1 MSGLPWGFANEGCMI
16 LSASITRVN
25 PYILIQGF
33 IAVDHGR
40 PCSGPLI
47 RIFMISHNSCLIR
60 CSRGVSSLCY
70 NKNGGKMITLTGWC
84 SHREY
89 HIISL
94 VSVKDEL
101 HQEYLTSF
109 PPREPGA
116 SMIGIRRQC
125 LLLCWSILTVAFVI
139 YLLLSSPVF
148 LSPPGLICLTAVS
161 STGLYCQVDYH
172 VQHISLFL
180 EYLLR
185 LTFLWW
191 IYFFILFWPYP
202 FRPDHYPLWPT
213 TPLVVLLL
221 LYLISALPFL
231 FANYFSFPVDSPSVS
246 TYFLFR
252 IK

>member
-1 MSGLPWGFANEGCMI
+1 MI

-116 SMIGIRRQC
+116 SMIAIRRQC
-125 LLLCWSILTVAFVI
+125 LLYFAGQFSPWHLLSIYY
-139 YLLLSSPVF
+139 YLLRYSCPPPRFNLFNGSVLYRSLLSS
-148 LSPPGLICLTAVS
+148 
-161 STGLYCQVDYH
+161 
-172 VQHISLFL
+172 
-180 EYLLR
+180 
-185 LTFLWW
+185 
-191 IYFFILFWPYP
+191 
-202 FRPDHYPLWPT
+202 
-213 TPLVVLLL
+213 
-221 LYLISALPFL
+221 
-231 FANYFSFPVDSPSVS
+231 
-246 TYFLFR
+246 
-252 IK
+252 

>member
-1 MSGLPWGFANEGCMI
+1 MVQSPGISYYLPSVCKRWIASRISNKLPPPWTWCLHDWNKTAVSVTLLVNSHRGICY
-16 LSASITRVN
+16 LSITIFSG
-25 PYILIQGF
+25 IL
-33 IAVDHGR
+33 V
-40 PCSGPLI
+40 P
-47 RIFMISHNSCLIR
+47 
-60 CSRGVSSLCY
+60 
-70 NKNGGKMITLTGWC
+70 
-84 SHREY
+84 
-89 HIISL
+89 
-94 VSVKDEL
+94 
-101 HQEYLTSF
+101 
-109 PPREPGA
+109 
-116 SMIGIRRQC
+116 
-125 LLLCWSILTVAFVI
+125 
-139 YLLLSSPVF
+139 
-148 LSPPGLICLTAVS
+148 PPGLICLTAVS

>member
-148 LSPPGLICLTAVS
+148 LSPPRFNLFNGSVLYRSLLSSWLSCSTHLSLPRVS
-161 STGLYCQVDYH
+161 PPAYLSLMD
-172 VQHISLFL
+172 LFL
-180 EYLLR
+180 HS
-185 LTFLWW
+185 FL
-191 IYFFILFWPYP
+191 
-202 FRPDHYPLWPT
+202 
-213 TPLVVLLL
+213 
-221 LYLISALPFL
+221 ALPFSTWPLPSVAYHSLGGIIIIISDFCSSVSLCQLL
-231 FANYFSFPVDSPSVS
+231 FLSCRQPLCFYLFSFP
-246 TYFLFR
+246 Y
-252 IK
+252 